1 MQVENGK
8 TPGELIIQNPETS
21 RPTSNIN
28 HARVFILIS
37 RILPLPFQC
46 WCLIH
51 LSLSGGC
58 GPSRE
63 QVTSWP
69 LELPWKKDV
78 TPCGIMGFAV
88 CQHLSVAV

>member
-1 MQVENGK
+1 MEN
-8 TPGELIIQNPETS
+8 PLENWI
-21 RPTSNIN
+21 
-28 HARVFILIS
+28 F
-37 RILPLPFQC
+37 RILKHLAPHPTYSYSLVKFC
-46 WCLIH
+46 HFSFSAGVLIH

-78 TPCGIMGFAV
+78 TPCGIMGFAA
-88 CQHLSVAV
+88 CQHLSVLFN